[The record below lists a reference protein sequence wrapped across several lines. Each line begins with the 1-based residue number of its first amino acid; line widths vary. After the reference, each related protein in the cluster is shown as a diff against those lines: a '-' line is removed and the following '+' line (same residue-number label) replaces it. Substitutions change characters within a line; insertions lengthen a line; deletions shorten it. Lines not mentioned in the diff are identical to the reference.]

1 MRMEWIRRNSVG
13 KQALVTEK
21 IFGRKFRVVSF
32 TESLYYLSF
41 GPNQSDFESLNMNFN
56 KFSYKGTI

>member
-41 GPNQSDFESLNMNFN
+41 GPN
-56 KFSYKGTI
+56 